1 MKKLS
6 DTLKEL
12 NINFS
17 FPITIKDANGNQT
30 YFENSD
36 GYWFKR
42 EYDPK
47 GNQTYYENDD
57 GSKKGTP
64 RSVKIC
70 EGKTL

>member
-64 RSVKIC
+64 RSAKIC